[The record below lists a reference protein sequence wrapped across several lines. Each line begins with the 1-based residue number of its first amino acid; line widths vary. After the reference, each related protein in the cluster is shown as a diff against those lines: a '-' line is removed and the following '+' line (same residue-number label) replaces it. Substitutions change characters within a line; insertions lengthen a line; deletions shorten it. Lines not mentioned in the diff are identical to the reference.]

1 MVKQEATA
9 DIDGRIGQG
18 WGGYGAD
25 GSHVNV
31 VLARRGSAAAAA
43 IVTTFTSPSPG
54 HTPVLVCVGPDQPS
68 YEAVVPPTIMM
79 NKATATEDRHQTITW
94 GAAQLG
100 IGQGVL
106 DAVADGLLA
115 ADLDTI
121 VFVAVWVDPAAGDET
136 AVRAANREA
145 VRRAIESALTGPD
158 PAVVD
163 RLVRERDSLVNPFY
177 GGD

>member
-1 MVKQEATA
+1 VTPAT
-9 DIDGRIGQG
+9 DIDGRVGQG
-18 WGGYGAD
+18 WGGRGAD

-79 NKATATEDRHQTITW
+79 NKATAVEERHQTMTW

-106 DAVADGLLA
+106 DAVADGLLTP
-115 ADLDTI
+115 DLDTI
-121 VFVAVWVDPAAGDET
+121 VFVAVWVDPAADDET
-136 AVRAANREA
+136 AVRAANRDA
-145 VRRAIESALTGPD
+145 VRRAIEEAVNGPGAA
-158 PAVVD
+158 AVE
-163 RLVRERDSLVNPFY
+163 RLVGERDTLTNPFY
-177 GGD
+177 SGQ